1 MPVRRWFAPS
11 ALAGSAAGTSSGG
24 NSNAR
29 FPGDDFSKISPSLWL
44 VWREA
49 FLIFVFISLFWS
61 AGPPTRAPPQ
71 RIVSLN
77 RPLQRAFQR
86 SSKSFNFRA
95 GSRFRDAHQ
104 RVLG

>member
-61 AGPPTRAPPQ
+61 AGPPMRAPPQ
-71 RIVSLN
+71 RIASLN
-77 RPLQRAFQR
+77 RPLQRVLQR
-86 SSKSFNFRA
+86 SRKSFNFRP
-95 GSRFRDAHQ
+95 GRRLLDPHH
-104 RVLG
+104 RLLG